1 MKRLILS
8 MAVFFLM
15 TTVAFAGHPLVTDDT
30 GTQGKGRG
38 QVEVG
43 LSFFKDKDEADDL
56 TTFKAEGGDMAV
68 GVTVGLLDSLD
79 IVMGVPYAWYSLEE
93 NDSRIG
99 RESGISDISFDVKW
113 RFFENNGWS
122 LALKPGLSLPTGDED
137 RGLGAG
143 RTSYRLFLIGT
154 KEFESVAFH
163 VNGGYIRNENNF
175 EERQD
180 IWHASVAAEVEV
192 IKDLKLMANAGME
205 RNPDPSS
212 DNHPAFALGGIA
224 YDVSEKITLDAGMK
238 YGLTSTET
246 DWTVLTGLTI
256 RF

>member
-8 MAVFFLM
+8 MAGFFLM

-43 LSFFKDKDEADDL
+43 LSLFKDKDEADEM

-68 GVTVGLLDSLD
+68 GVTIGLLDSLD
-79 IVMGVPYAWYSLEE
+79 IVMGLPYAWYSLDE
-93 NDSRIG
+93 NDSQIG

-113 RFFENNGWS
+113 RFFDKNGWS

-192 IKDLKLMANAGME
+192 INDLKLMANAGME

-224 YDVSEKITLDAGMK
+224 YDVSEKITLDAGIK

-246 DWTVLTGLTI
+246 DWTALTGLTI

>member
-8 MAVFFLM
+8 MAGFFLM

-43 LSFFKDKDEADDL
+43 LSLFKDKDEADEM

-68 GVTVGLLDSLD
+68 GVTIGLLDSLD
-79 IVMGVPYAWYSLEE
+79 IVMGLPYAWYSLDE
-93 NDSRIG
+93 NDSQIG

-113 RFFENNGWS
+113 RFFEKNGWS

-192 IKDLKLMANAGME
+192 INDLKLMANAGME

-224 YDVSEKITLDAGMK
+224 YDVSEKITLDAGIK

-246 DWTVLTGLTI
+246 DWTALTGLTI